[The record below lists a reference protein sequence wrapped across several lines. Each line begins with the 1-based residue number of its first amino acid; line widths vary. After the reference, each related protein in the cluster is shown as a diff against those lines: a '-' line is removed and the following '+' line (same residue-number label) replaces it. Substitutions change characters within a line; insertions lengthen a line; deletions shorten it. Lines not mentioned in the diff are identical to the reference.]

1 MSLRRLTA
9 GSGYDYLTRQVAAMD
24 STEKGHTSLASYY
37 SEKGEVPGRWV
48 GSGMTGIDGLN
59 AGDIVTAEQMQALFG
74 TGMHP
79 LAMERSR
86 VLFEQGASA
95 TEILKQTRLGTP
107 FKVYDSDV
115 SPFRIEVAR
124 RLEALNQARGLAR
137 DALTSSEDR
146 ARVRSEVALE
156 MFIKEL
162 RRAPLDA
169 RELTGFLA
177 KLSRQK
183 TTAVAGFDLTF
194 SPVKSVSTLWAVAE
208 PPLAARIERAHHAAV
223 ADALRFIET
232 RALYTRTGRGG
243 VQQVDVRGLVAAAF
257 THRDSRAGD
266 PDLHTHVAVANKVQT
281 LTDGRWLSIDSRV
294 LHKAIVAASETYN
307 TALERH
313 LAADLG
319 LRFTERASTDPRKR
333 PVREIIGVDH
343 RLNERWS
350 SRRKSIEVRRRE
362 LATRFQHDHGRAPTP
377 VEAIALAEQATLET
391 REAKHEPRSLAE
403 QRATWNTEAREVLGG
418 TRGIHAMIAKALHP
432 ARARKVR
439 LDDAWVDRTAQEVV
453 ERVEQDR
460 SVWQSW
466 HLISQAQRQVRAA
479 EVAVDQVEALTER
492 VVEQAMRVHSV
503 ALGTPDPITDP
514 EPLRRRDGA
523 SVYTVAGSQHYTS
536 RRILAAEQRLVTA
549 AGRRDGMQVPGP
561 AVDLSLLQSQA
572 DGMPLNPGQAMLVRE
587 MATSGARLQ
596 LAIAPAGSGKTT
608 AMNALAR
615 AWTHAGGTVLGL
627 APSATAAATLRDQI
641 GAHADTL
648 AMVVTSLQKGSL
660 PAWLA
665 ALGPKSLVIID
676 EAGMA
681 GTLTLDTVISHVL
694 AKGGSVRLIGDD
706 QQLAA
711 IEAGG
716 VLRDIE
722 AQHGALRL
730 TELVRFADQAEG
742 SASLALRDGRP
753 EALGFY
759 LDNHRIHVGD
769 ETTMT
774 DDVFSAWSADRTR
787 GLDSIMLAPTR
798 ELVAEL
804 NQRARTQRLAGD
816 TPAVEIDLPDG
827 NRASAGDVI
836 ITRTNERRLRVAAT
850 DWVKNGDRWTVQ
862 DITDAGIRA
871 RHLRSGRHV
880 TLPPD
885 YITESVELGYASTT
899 HTAQGITADTM
910 HGLLA
915 GSESRQQAYTMLT
928 RGRLANHSYLVVVS
942 DGDPHTAIHP
952 EVINPLTP
960 TDLLE
965 RILGRDESPVSA
977 TTQLRDAGDPRT
989 QLKDAAD
996 RYTDAIAFAAT
1007 HAAGDLG
1014 VRALERRVEAAL
1026 PGLTDAAGWQA
1037 LLSELLMVQ
1046 ADGRDPVAALA
1057 RACAEPITTA
1067 YDPASVLA
1075 WRITDNE
1082 WRGRRGPLP
1091 WLPALPKQLE
1101 HHPDWG
1107 TYLTARAQHI
1117 TDLADAVHRQTQVSA
1132 TAPAWLT
1139 SVAAQ
1144 PPDSLIADVEVW
1156 RAAHGIPAGDQRP
1169 TGDRQHSD
1177 AAARWQRHL
1186 DKRLHTVQSAALDE
1200 WGHVLAGIAPALL
1213 QDGFAPTL
1221 ARRLSQLSASGIPAR
1236 HLLDQAAGDG
1246 PLPDDHAA
1254 AALWWRISRH
1264 VSPAVAPDDNS
1275 RHHLATHWFSRFTA
1289 ALGTERSHELQVSPW
1304 WPALVTTIERGLQRG
1319 WALDALLADA
1329 ANLDQDG
1336 HLDRCQA
1343 WVWRL
1348 SLLTDPIAPDDLS
1361 EAGRTDEPPADL
1373 WDGYTPAD
1381 PELILANPAG
1391 LLPLDELEP
1400 PAEEVEDVE
1409 LSVEAALAIEAMI
1422 RDHLGVPEPTDADI
1436 RRMQDRA
1443 NAWHD
1448 CPATPERLAHI
1459 NELTAHYY
1467 EQCFTDSW
1475 ARPYLIER
1483 FHQDLAGSTFRPG
1496 YAPDG
1501 WTGLITH
1508 LRRQGV
1514 TDPEMLAAGVATTAS
1529 TGRLIDRFRD
1539 RVVFP
1544 ITHQGQILGFVGRRN
1559 PTHPD
1564 DQHGPKYLNTPDTPL
1579 YHKGAQLF
1587 AAGDAGSEAIPV
1599 LVEGPMDAIAV
1610 TIATDSQAIG
1620 LAPLGTGLTDQQ
1632 AAQLHALSRAPVI
1645 ATDADHAGRAAAERD
1660 YWILAPWGSDPL
1672 HARLPEGM
1680 DPADLVAGGSAQHLI
1695 AAIRAARPL
1704 VYALVDEILS
1714 IGQQPESA
1722 LKALRVVA
1730 TQPPAQWATGV
1741 EHVAE
1746 HTRVPATLLQSALV
1760 SLVHAWNTDPYRAAQ
1775 QFASQMDRTN
1785 SHQPAEQVARL
1796 SEPQRSLEQR
1806 HTTKP
1811 AAPQASQRR

>member
-1 MSLRRLTA
+1 
-9 GSGYDYLTRQVAAMD
+9 MD

-146 ARVRSEVALE
+146 ARLRSEVALE
-156 MFIKEL
+156 MFITEH

-177 KLSRQK
+177 KLSRQN

-194 SPVKSVSTLWAVAE
+194 SPVKSVSTLWALAE
-208 PPLAARIERAHHAAV
+208 PSLAARIERAHHAAV

-319 LRFTERASTDPRKR
+319 LRFTERASNDPRKR

-343 RLNERWS
+343 RLNDRWS

-403 QRATWNTEAREVLGG
+403 QRATWDAEATEVLGG
-418 TRGIHAMIAKALHP
+418 APGIRSMINTALHP

-439 LDDAWVDRTAQEVV
+439 LDDAWVDRTAREVI

-460 SVWQSW
+460 SVWQTW
-466 HLISQAQRQVRAA
+466 HLISQAQREVRAA
-479 EVAVDQVEALTER
+479 EAPVDQADALTER
-492 VVEQAMRVHSV
+492 IVERATRVHSV
-503 ALGTPDPITDP
+503 ALGAPDPITDP

-523 SVYTVAGSQHYTS
+523 SVYTVAGSQQYTS

-572 DGMPLNPGQAMLVRE
+572 DGMPLNPGQGMLVRE

-648 AMVVTSLQKGSL
+648 AMVVTSLQQGSL

-665 ALGPKSLVIID
+665 NLGPKSLVIID

-681 GTLTLDTVISHVL
+681 GTLTLDTVITHIL
-694 AKGGSVRLIGDD
+694 GKGGSVRLIGDD

-730 TELVRFADQAEG
+730 TELVRFADQTEG

-774 DDVFSAWSADRTR
+774 DDVFTAWSSDRTQ

-871 RHLRSGRHV
+871 RHVRSGRHV

-885 YITESVELGYASTT
+885 YIAKSVELGYASTT

-1381 PELILANPAG
+1381 PELILASPDN
-1391 LLPLDELEP
+1391 LFPLDELEP

-1443 NAWHD
+1443 NAWHE
-1448 CPATPERLAHI
+1448 CPATPERLARI
-1459 NELTAHYY
+1459 NELTARYY
-1467 EQCFTDSW
+1467 EHCFTDSW

-1501 WTGLITH
+1501 WTGLVTH

-1514 TDPEMLAAGVATTAS
+1514 TDDEMLAAGVATTAS

-1544 ITHQGQILGFVGRRN
+1544 ITHDGQILGFVGRRN
-1559 PTHPD
+1559 PTHTD
-1564 DQHGPKYLNTPDTPL
+1564 DDHHGPKYLNTPDTPL

-1587 AAGDAGSEAIPV
+1587 VAGSPATAATPV

-1610 TIATDSQAIG
+1610 TIATDGQAIG
-1620 LAPLGTGLTDQQ
+1620 LATLGTSLTDEH
-1632 AAQLHALSRAPVI
+1632 AAQLHTLGSTPVV

-1660 YWILAPWGSDPL
+1660 YWFLAPHGIDPL
-1672 HARLPEGM
+1672 HAPLPDGS
-1680 DPADLVAGGSAQHLI
+1680 DPAELVSTGRADSLAVAIGAAQPLAEDLINRLLEDGQDADCVLDALRI
-1695 AAIRAARPL
+1695 VAARP
-1704 VYALVDEILS
+1704 
-1714 IGQQPESA
+1714 SA
-1722 LKALRVVA
+1722 DWADGVSQIAGPLGL
-1730 TQPPAQWATGV
+1730 PASVLDA
-1741 EHVAE
+1741 AM
-1746 HTRVPATLLQSALV
+1746 V
-1760 SLVHAWNTDPYRAAQ
+1760 SLARAWNRDPRRAAQ
-1775 QFASQMDRTN
+1775 ESLSEMSRRAGHPTTAHIEAPVQLVPHPEHRRAPSDA
-1785 SHQPAEQVARL
+1785 PQVA
-1796 SEPQRSLEQR
+1796 SP
-1806 HTTKP
+1806 
-1811 AAPQASQRR
+1811 RR